1 MHDRIGLPEKR
12 LLRYP
17 IALLKMVFS
26 FFLSFFLSF
35 LFVKRGQKIKN

>member
-17 IALLKMVFS
+17 IALLKMVF
-26 FFLSFFLSF
+26 LSFFLSF